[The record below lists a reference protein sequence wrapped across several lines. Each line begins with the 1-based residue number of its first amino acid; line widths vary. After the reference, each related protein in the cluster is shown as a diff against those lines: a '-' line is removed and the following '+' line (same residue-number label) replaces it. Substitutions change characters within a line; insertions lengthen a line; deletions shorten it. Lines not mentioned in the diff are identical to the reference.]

1 MKCKIE
7 LFLIL
12 VLFLSCSFQDENI
25 KGAWASE
32 DSPAADYIILDDDKI
47 WYFEAP
53 DTNRYKIKDDM
64 FYLFEKDYLI
74 ARYKILKLKKDSM
87 VLQTEDGTIITKYKI
102 KL

>member
-12 VLFLSCSFQDENI
+12 VLFLSCSFQDKNI

-47 WYFEAP
+47 WYFEALTP
-53 DTNRYKIKDDM
+53 IDIRLKMI

-74 ARYKILKLKKDSM
+74 ARDI
-87 VLQTEDGTIITKYKI
+87 KY
-102 KL
+102 